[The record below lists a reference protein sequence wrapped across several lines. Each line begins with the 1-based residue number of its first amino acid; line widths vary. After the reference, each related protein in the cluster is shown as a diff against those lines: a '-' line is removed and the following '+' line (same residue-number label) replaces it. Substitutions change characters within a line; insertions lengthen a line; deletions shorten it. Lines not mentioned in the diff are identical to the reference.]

1 MIAQGR
7 LPSLPGEGS
16 TQAVRGER
24 QYTEGVMQTWTATKD
39 GVRVVSPA
47 PRDVWQQLVEADPH
61 ACPFQLPEW
70 TDALCAE
77 GKWQDV
83 SRLYEFRS
91 GRAVVLPLVRRNY
104 LTQHVGF
111 EGSLPKTWGYGGAI
125 AADAIRSSELDS
137 IVDDLLHSAPLH
149 LSIRPNPLLADTWS
163 RSAAGRMTP
172 TPRVAHV
179 LDLSEGFEHIWRDC
193 FSGRARRA
201 VRKAERAE
209 LTIERGTSGALMS
222 DFYNLYNG
230 WIIRRARERRIP
242 RLIPQMRAEPPGKFS
257 LVGRHLGERCRV
269 LLARLDGHP
278 VAGLILLV
286 YRNSAIYWRGYS
298 DLELTRRTC
307 ANNLLQR
314 IAIEEACKEGCRY
327 YDMGESGGVASLESF
342 KEEFGA
348 RPRMFAEYSA
358 ERIPASRIESWAEH
372 LITRVDHGLARLART
387 QSSKRN

>member
-1 MIAQGR
+1 MGAM
-7 LPSLPGEGS
+7 
-16 TQAVRGER
+16 
-24 QYTEGVMQTWTATKD
+24 MQTWTATKD

-47 PRDVWQQLVEADPH
+47 PRDIWQQLAEADLF

-77 GKWQDV
+77 RNWQDV

-104 LTQHVGF
+104 FTQHVAF
-111 EGSLPKTWGYGGAI
+111 EGSMPKTWGYGGAV
-125 AADAIRSSELDS
+125 AAHAIRSYELES
-137 IVDDLLHSAPLH
+137 IVDDLLCSAPLR
-149 LSIRPNPLLADTWS
+149 LSIRPTPLLADTWS
-163 RSAAGRMTP
+163 KSAASRMTP

-201 VRKAERAE
+201 VRKAERAG
-209 LTIERGTSGALMS
+209 LTIERGTGGALMS
-222 DFYNLYNG
+222 DFSSLYDG
-230 WIIRRARERRIP
+230 WITRRARERRIP
-242 RLIPQMRAEPPGKFS
+242 RLIPQMRAERPGKFS

-269 LLARLDGHP
+269 LLARLDGRP

-298 DLELTRRTC
+298 DLELTRRTS
-307 ANNLLQR
+307 ANHLLQR
-314 IAIEEACKEGCRY
+314 IAIEEACGEDCRH

-342 KEEFGA
+342 KEQFGA

-358 ERIPASRIESWAEH
+358 ERIPASKIESWTEH
-372 LITRVDHGLARLART
+372 LITRVDHGLARLAPAR
-387 QSSKRN
+387 SSTRD